1 MENLW
6 DAIVKIVQVN
16 KEDTVKERKK
26 NKKTIKKERE
36 IMNEKSYKKLIF
48 KGPGTDLEIE
58 LPEGHIWKGG
68 SAVSE
73 QGITFN
79 PNMPTEEVFTLPH
92 KYGVNGTVSSTKP
105 LNYGG
110 SLIDEFTLTF
120 KDGKVVDYQAKQVED
135 TLKHLLETD
144 EGSLRLGEVALVPDE
159 SPVSQSGLI
168 FYNTLFDE
176 NSSCHIALGKAY
188 PTNLEGGSDMNE
200 E

>member
-1 MENLW
+1 MFYPYSFLTSFPTRRSS
-6 DAIVKIVQVN
+6 DLN
-16 KEDTVKERKK
+16 KTL
-26 NKKTIKKERE
+26 KTARE
-36 IMNEKSYKKLIF
+36 ILNEKSYKKLIF

-120 KDGKVVDYQAKQVED
+120 KDGKVV
-135 TLKHLLETD
+135 
-144 EGSLRLGEVALVPDE
+144 
-159 SPVSQSGLI
+159 
-168 FYNTLFDE
+168 
-176 NSSCHIALGKAY
+176 
-188 PTNLEGGSDMNE
+188 
-200 E
+200 